1 MVGRYDASTGLVM
14 YGDGKGNF
22 KPAAISET
30 GFIADNENKALGRV
44 SMANTTILF
53 LVTQNSDSLKI
64 FRENKTGK
72 RNSILPLQKEVSA
85 IATLANGSKRKIELG
100 YGSSYLSQS
109 SRSII
114 IKKNLKHIEFY
125 DGKKLKTRAFDF

>member
-1 MVGRYDASTGLVM
+1 M

-22 KPAAISET
+22 KPAAITES
-30 GFIADNENKALGRV
+30 GFIADNDSKALGRV
-44 SMANTTILF
+44 SMANNTTLF

-64 FRENKTGK
+64 FRDNKTGK
-72 RNSILPLQKEVSA
+72 RKNILPLQKEVFA

-109 SRSII
+109 SRSLL
-114 IKKNLKHIEFY
+114 IKNNFKHLELF
-125 DGKKLKTRAFDF
+125 DRKKLKTRAFDF

>member
-1 MVGRYDASTGLVM
+1 M

-30 GFIADNENKALGRV
+30 GFIADNDSKALGRI
-44 SMANTTILF
+44 SMANNATLF
-53 LVTQNSDSLKI
+53 LITQNSDSVKV
-64 FRENKTGK
+64 FRDNITGK
-72 RNSILPLQKEVSA
+72 RNNILPLQKEVSA

-114 IKKNLKHIEFY
+114 IKNNLKHIEFY